1 MTPRGQGSGR
11 ALAKTKLLLTPALDP
26 VTEPQ
31 SPRDQ
36 AGYIPAPARQ
46 RLRAV
51 IQATT
56 FPSLSLPYGTV
67 DMSAAVCDTREL
79 QFCVSNTDMNKGP
92 TGVWYKPAKYGV
104 LGTEPKDLGM
114 LLISAPSD
122 TMKEEERKPHWV
134 HSTQVGVGRVSS
146 LSYLLPTN
154 TKARHAQDGPLPP
167 QMGFCW
173 SGRKQK
179 TEGLGITGK
188 P

>member
-11 ALAKTKLLLTPALDP
+11 ALAKTKLLLTPVLDP

-36 AGYIPAPARQ
+36 AGYIPAPAKQ

-114 LLISAPSD
+114 LL
-122 TMKEEERKPHWV
+122 
-134 HSTQVGVGRVSS
+134 GGG
-146 LSYLLPTN
+146 
-154 TKARHAQDGPLPP
+154 TKATLGAFRPGGGWAGVISVLPP
-167 QMGFCW
+167 PLHIHKG
-173 SGRKQK
+173 
-179 TEGLGITGK
+179 
-188 P
+188 